1 MKNWI
6 MPVTGVVLIAAGAW
20 GLSREQISYTKEEH
34 EANIGSLELSFKEKE
49 TVEIPKWL
57 AASAI
62 AVGALLILYGR
73 KS

>member
-1 MKNWI
+1 MKKWI
-6 MPVTGVVLIAAGAW
+6 LPAAGVLLIAGGAW

-34 EANIGSLELSFKEKE
+34 EAAIGSLELSFKEKE
-49 TVEIPKWL
+49 TIDIPKWL
-57 AASAI
+57 AAGAI